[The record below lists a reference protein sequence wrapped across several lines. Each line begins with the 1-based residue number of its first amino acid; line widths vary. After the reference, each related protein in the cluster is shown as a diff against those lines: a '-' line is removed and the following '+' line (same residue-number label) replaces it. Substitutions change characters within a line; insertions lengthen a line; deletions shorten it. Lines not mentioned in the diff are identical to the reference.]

1 MKKKKGFAL
10 LETIIVVNIIIL
22 LISLFAKQNFIN
34 IKKSKYYIIKDDILT
49 LNYSEEELIKEVEIN
64 MSSNKELVKEI
75 QKNGIYEELDL
86 KFPYSKDKNLWI
98 EIKNK
103 EIFLIHKK
111 DLNKKY
117 RKLDLELISE
127 NENESVRLRP
137 DRYLTTYT
145 NK

>member
-49 LNYSEEELIKEVEIN
+49 LNYNEEELIKEVEIN

-75 QKNGIYEELDL
+75 QEKGIYEELDL
-86 KFPYSKDKNLWI
+86 KFPYSKDENLWV

-117 RKLDLELISE
+117 RKLYLEVISE
-127 NENESVRLRP
+127 NEGVRLKP
-137 DRYLTTYT
+137 DRYLTKYT